1 MVLGHMMICKPMQ
14 FGDWKITQHF
24 DETLALE
31 ERSFAGR
38 ANSLALLSAFL
49 AMQVGELP
57 GCALGM
63 PENF

>member
-1 MVLGHMMICKPMQ
+1 MGFRAPDDLQANAIWGLEDHTALRRDV
-14 FGDWKITQHF
+14 
-24 DETLALE
+24 ALE

-38 ANSLALLSAFL
+38 ANNLALLSTFL

>member
-1 MVLGHMMICKPMQ
+1 MQ

-24 DETLALE
+24 DETLALQ

-38 ANSLALLSAFL
+38 ANSLALLSTFL